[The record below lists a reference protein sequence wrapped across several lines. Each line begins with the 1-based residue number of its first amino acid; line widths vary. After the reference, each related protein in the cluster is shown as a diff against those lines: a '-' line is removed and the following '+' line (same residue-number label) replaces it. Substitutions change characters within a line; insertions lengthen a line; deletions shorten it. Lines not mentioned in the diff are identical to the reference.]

1 MKKISIIIPCY
12 NVEYYIF
19 QCLESVINQTYL
31 NLEIICINDGSTDS
45 TLVLLQKIAKTDS
58 RIIVVN
64 QVNKGLSATR
74 NVGIAKSTGEYLMFL
89 DSDDYLD
96 LNTITSL
103 EKFFITN
110 DLTCFSYNRIYQN
123 TSKIRKFNIKGEFS
137 AENIQRKMIGLMAQE
152 LSDPSQIDSL
162 VTACMKIYHSPI
174 IKENAIQ
181 FTDTSLIGTEDLLFN
196 IQYLEIAK
204 TVRIVDEPYYF
215 YRKNNASSLTSL
227 YKPTLFENWKN
238 LYKIIEKII
247 ENKPAE
253 FKLALQNRICLS
265 VIGVGLNETFSPKSY
280 SDKKKRLN
288 EILSDSLYTNS
299 FSNLEM
305 KYFPF
310 HWKMFFIFA
319 KRKQVGFLLPM
330 LLVIKTKISK

>member
-12 NVEYYIF
+12 NIENYIS
-19 QCLESVINQTYL
+19 QCLESVMSQSYS
-31 NLEIICINDGSTDS
+31 NLEIICINDGSTDK
-45 TLVLLQKIAKTDS
+45 TLHLLQDFASKDK
-58 RIIVVN
+58 RVIVIDQQN
-64 QVNKGLSATR
+64 MGLSATR
-74 NVGIAKSTGEYLMFL
+74 NVGIQKSTGEYIMFV
-89 DSDDYLD
+89 DADDWLD
-96 LNTITSL
+96 LDTLAICMTSSPA
-103 EKFFITN
+103 
-110 DLTCFSYNRIYQN
+110 DLICFSYNRIFTTEVQP
-123 TSKIRKFNIKGEFS
+123 RKFSLNGNFDAEF
-137 AENIQRKMIGLMAQE
+137 IQRRVLGLIGEE
-152 LSDPSQIDSL
+152 LKDPSQADSL
-162 VTACMKIYHSPI
+162 VTAWAKIYSSEL
-174 IKENAIQ
+174 IKVNQ
-181 FTDTSLIGTEDLLFN
+181 VRFTDTKLIGTEDLLFN

-204 TVRIVDEPYYF
+204 TVRIVDAPYYF

-310 HWKMFFIFA
+310 HWKIFFIFA

>member
-1 MKKISIIIPCY
+1 M
-12 NVEYYIF
+12 
-19 QCLESVINQTYL
+19 
-31 NLEIICINDGSTDS
+31 
-45 TLVLLQKIAKTDS
+45 
-58 RIIVVN
+58 
-64 QVNKGLSATR
+64 
-74 NVGIAKSTGEYLMFL
+74 
-89 DSDDYLD
+89 
-96 LNTITSL
+96 
-103 EKFFITN
+103 
-110 DLTCFSYNRIYQN
+110 
-123 TSKIRKFNIKGEFS
+123 
-137 AENIQRKMIGLMAQE
+137 
-152 LSDPSQIDSL
+152 
-162 VTACMKIYHSPI
+162 
-174 IKENAIQ
+174 
-181 FTDTSLIGTEDLLFN
+181 
-196 IQYLEIAK
+196 
-204 TVRIVDEPYYF
+204 
-215 YRKNNASSLTSL
+215 TSL